1 MTRRII
7 KHLVPIE
14 VKPNADALAV
24 PGSLSQFEELPNA
37 KRDVINRPR
46 RGAAIN
52 GDLDLNIL
60 NVYKI
65 GTFLLCLVI
74 LQLKSRN

>member
-1 MTRRII
+1 MTQRII
-7 KHLVPIE
+7 KQLIPIE
-14 VKPNADALAV
+14 VKPNADALGV
-24 PGSLSQFEELPNA
+24 PGSLSQFEELTNG

-46 RGAAIN
+46 RRAAIN

-60 NVYKI
+60 NVFEI

-74 LQLKSRN
+74 FQIKSRN